1 MKQTIRHIFGSTFTV
16 ATIFLAAG
24 CSEYNPEEFNGNL
37 TKEEYEK
44 ISEYTQNF
52 TLRYGKMDPGHDWGF
67 GELAPKGSKGA
78 VSKSGKSTRLG
89 AFTNT
94 NEWIVF
100 SNRNDGQGDYVCD
113 YKLNEGIGMDGMSVP
128 GFPSSVNGW
137 YYTEEGIFKSKEEML
152 AYLKENNK
160 YVIHPK
166 GDVTDEEIIYVSNWF
181 RTHPNPASEK
191 VDLGAFF
198 IQNISSDCD
207 RVSYPN
213 GAKKTLDGKSL
224 DFYMNELKAIQTS
237 GSKVHTN
244 NFNSQNS
251 GPIPEVLP
259 ATEAELYD
267 ALPSDYDYTGIGQL
281 PYTQNRIIQC
291 MRTINNEW
299 YHGDDESRVNSFE
312 CHSSNDDT
320 LNENYVLVYL
330 DFVGPKSGKH
340 YKGYYLGFDYSYD
353 KDGQKIEADGYYSNW
368 IVKVAYAYAEE
379 DPQQAPDPEITTTE
393 SRRVMCEDLGSTNDF
408 DFNDLVFDV
417 YYTYEEDAAGN
428 KSNIQAHITLQAVG
442 GTLPIYIG
450 AQTTSDPT
458 KELHYRMTNTN
469 AKNPINVGAGTTH
482 SPVTFTMSATSTDP
496 NDLDICVGSSDNKAT
511 DYIILPSSGN
521 SNLAP
526 QKICVPTTV
535 RWLKESQQIEWGY
548 TKFKDWVNSQK
559 QNPFWNDGI
568 NESYLY

>member
-52 TLRYGKMDPGHDWGF
+52 TLRYGKMDPDHDWGF

-100 SNRNDGQGDYVCD
+100 SKRNDGQGDYIYD

-160 YVIHPK
+160 YAIQPK

-312 CHSSNDDT
+312 CHSSNDNT
-320 LNENYVLVYL
+320 WNENYVLVYL

-393 SRRVMCEDLGSTNDF
+393 SRRVMCEDLGNTNDF

-417 YYTYEEDAAGN
+417 YYTYKKDAAGN
-428 KSNIQAHITLQAVG
+428 KTDIKAHITLQAVG

-458 KELHYRMTNTN
+458 KELHYLMTHTN
-469 AKNPINVGAGTTH
+469 AKNPINVGAGTTCA
-482 SPVTFTMSATSTDP
+482 PVTFMMSAATTDP
-496 NDLDICVGSSDNKAT
+496 NGLDICVGSHKAT
-511 DYIILPSSGN
+511 DHIILPKSGN
-521 SNLAP
+521 SSLAP

-535 RWLKESQQIEWGY
+535 RWLRESQQIERGY
-548 TKFKDWVNSQK
+548 TKFKEWVNNRQTQSS
-559 QNPFWNDGI
+559 FWNDGI
-568 NESYLY
+568 DQTYLF